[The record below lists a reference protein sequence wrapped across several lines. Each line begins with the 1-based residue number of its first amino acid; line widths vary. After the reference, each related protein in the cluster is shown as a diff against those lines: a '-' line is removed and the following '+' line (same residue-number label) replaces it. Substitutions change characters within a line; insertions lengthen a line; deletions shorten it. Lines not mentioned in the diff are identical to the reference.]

1 MILAPTHSAFEPY
14 ESRTRDLIIMATHA
28 APIAAT
34 WITIQQAADLMSV
47 STKTVRR
54 LIAGGKLPA
63 RRIGTRMIRID
74 AADLD
79 ALGRNL
85 TVSRA

>member
-1 MILAPTHSAFEPY
+1 
-14 ESRTRDLIIMATHA
+14 MATQ

-34 WITIQQAADLMSV
+34 WISIQQAADLMSC
-47 STKTVRR
+47 STKSIRR
-54 LIAGGKLPA
+54 WIAAGDLPA

-79 ALGRNL
+79 SLGRNL

>member
-1 MILAPTHSAFEPY
+1 
-14 ESRTRDLIIMATHA
+14 MANHA
-28 APIAAT
+28 APIAAS
-34 WITIQQAADLMSV
+34 WISIQQAADLMSC

-54 LIAGGKLPA
+54 LISAGTLPA
-63 RRIGTRMIRID
+63 RRIGSRMIRID

-85 TVSRA
+85 TVSRP

>member
-1 MILAPTHSAFEPY
+1 MAAHSTAPV
-14 ESRTRDLIIMATHA
+14 
-28 APIAAT
+28 AAT
-34 WITIQQAADLMSV
+34 WISIQQAADLMSC

-54 LIAGGKLPA
+54 LIARGTLPA

-85 TVSRA
+85 TVSKA

>member
-1 MILAPTHSAFEPY
+1 MTSNTTAPV
-14 ESRTRDLIIMATHA
+14 
-28 APIAAT
+28 AAT
-34 WITIQQAADLMSV
+34 WITIAQAAELMSC

-54 LIAGGKLPA
+54 LISSRQLPA

-79 ALGRNL
+79 ALGHNL
-85 TVSRA
+85 TVAHA